1 MKVKSDM
8 ISDNTSTSTTTT
20 TTIAI
25 TTTSQITIES
35 SQSELKKLTKDKL
48 LKICKKN
55 KIEAS
60 KSFRKDE
67 LIQSILDFHCQND
80 ALNTTPKSN
89 HSMNEFHRG
98 FVEYSLPT
106 TTIIEILRICWKL
119 RLQSTDIMTRYR
131 EALQL
136 TCINK
141 QFHAIVGS
149 WLTRIKNIDK
159 QSLERAITN
168 PMNPITNIDSIVFFD
183 CELIP
188 FTNKRISPLQSRICE
203 SIQKLVS
210 SNPQMNKTP
219 FNKTFQITL
228 KLFKNL
234 RSIDLQYHHLS
245 GDDLLQLATVPTL
258 INIKASNIPLSR
270 ENQISFYRVIDHP
283 FRKII
288 FDSIHP
294 FDLYSSMR
302 PEFHCSLKT
311 IGRVANEFDQ
321 VWFSRNTPITTSIA
335 SLRKIQTDF
344 FFRQPELLIKIFDV
358 EHLAI
363 THLTLSLVSSWI
375 PIILKLRCLET
386 LEDINKHKA
395 FCQTATPDEEQPQV
409 SKRGFHIS
417 GYKTIICLPTLEKLI
432 FYFNSNSEQYMIYE
446 INRTFTPFTFSHKTL
461 VANTKTD
468 PNYENHRFHFKK
480 NIKITI
486 NNNS

>member
-1 MKVKSDM
+1 M
-8 ISDNTSTSTTTT
+8 INNDNTTTTPTTTT
-20 TTIAI
+20 TT
-25 TTTSQITIES
+25 TTSDTIES

-55 KIEAS
+55 KIAAS

-80 ALNTTPKSN
+80 EVNITPKSN

-106 TTIIEILRICWKL
+106 TTIIEILRVCW
-119 RLQSTDIMTRYR
+119 RLCLLNTDIMRRYR

-141 QFHAIVGS
+141 QFHAIVS
-149 WLTRIKNIDK
+149 RWFTRIKNIDK
-159 QSLERAITN
+159 KGLERAITN

-183 CELIP
+183 GELIP
-188 FTNKRISPLQSRICE
+188 FTNKRISQLQSRICE

-210 SNPQMNKTP
+210 SNPQMNQLP
-219 FNKTFQITL
+219 FKPTLQATL

-258 INIKASNIPLSR
+258 INIKANEIRLTR
-270 ENQISFYRVIDHP
+270 ENLRSFYSAINHP

-288 FDSIHP
+288 FDHLFP

-311 IGRVANEFDQ
+311 IGRVANEYKPDLLLN
-321 VWFSRNTPITTSIA
+321 STPITNSIA
-335 SLRKIQTDF
+335 SLRKIQTTA
-344 FFRQPELLIKIFDV
+344 FFRHPEHIFKVLDV

-363 THLTLSLVSSWI
+363 THLTITSVTIWI
-375 PIILKLRCLET
+375 PIILKLRCLEA
-386 LEDINKHKA
+386 LEDTITHKRINRN
-395 FCQTATPDEEQPQV
+395 TTPDEEQPQV
-409 SKRGFHIS
+409 SMRDGLPIS
-417 GYKTIICLPTLEKLI
+417 SYQQIIKSPTLDTLI
-432 FYFNSNSEQYMIYE
+432 LYFNSNSEQSMIDE
-446 INRTFTPFTFSHKTL
+446 INQSLTPFIFSHKIL

-468 PNYENHRFHFKK
+468 SNYEKHRYHFKK
-480 NIKITI
+480 CIK
-486 NNNS
+486 